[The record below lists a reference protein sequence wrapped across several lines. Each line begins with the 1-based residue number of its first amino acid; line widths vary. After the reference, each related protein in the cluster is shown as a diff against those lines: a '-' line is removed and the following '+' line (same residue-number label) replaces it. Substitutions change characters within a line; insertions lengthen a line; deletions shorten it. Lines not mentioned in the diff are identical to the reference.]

1 MMARFLAPIK
11 RECRAQVGAGGAHKK
26 PDSKESPTSS
36 QARSAPEAAPGAAA
50 AEATDRE
57 RGDDGGGGA
66 VDDDGV
72 VRPDRA
78 AVIAARK
85 ERKELK
91 KSKQEQRNRG
101 QNKHRDHKASLNA
114 RVNASLP
121 SLCKKVARGQACPY
135 GDKCKF
141 SHDIEG
147 YLEKAKELPELP
159 IPCPFASGT
168 PPRQC
173 KYGLVCRSNGCRV
186 AFAAQLAA
194 MKTHGGEQEDAEHDD
209 GGGTLTTH
217 ADEFNHL
224 SREVQAQLREVRGKG
239 QYKYEKWHL
248 EHAAYKKAL
257 AAARDAGKHEAA
269 DKQGACDEG
278 GAARSGGTP
287 AAGARVDQDMDAGE
301 EKRTYG
307 KTDEEGDTSSAHE
320 RVAAVACAR
329 CTPGLVVPPVT
340 PALSTPVRQPSPGPG
355 AHTDGRS
362 AGAAGAHTHVS
373 AHELGARLLAQ
384 GRASEGSRGG
394 GGGGAGGSSS
404 STPIPGAVAV
414 GAGVGTHELPAPPA
428 TPAPSSP
435 RGGRGGGGGRG
446 GERQAAGAEV
456 GVSAY
461 ELGAR
466 LRREEK
472 KALDFEGKT
481 ILAPLTTV
489 GTNSK
494 KKKYSL
500 TVALYS
506 TCTRALTVDA
516 TLKGICLSKETSYS
530 VKRDLLQCQKRPLT
544 VSKETY

>member
-26 PDSKESPTSS
+26 QDSKEPPTSS
-36 QARSAPEAAPGAAA
+36 QASSTPEAAPGAAA
-50 AEATDRE
+50 AGAADKDCG
-57 RGDDGGGGA
+57 GDGAGGA

-147 YLEKAKELPELP
+147 YLEKAKELPKLP

-173 KYGLVCRSNGCRV
+173 KYGLSCRSNGCRV

-194 MKTHGGEQEDAEHDD
+194 MKTHGGGQEDAEHDD

-248 EHAAYKKAL
+248 EHAAYKRAL
-257 AAARDAGKHEAA
+257 AAARGAGKHDAP

-278 GAARSGGTP
+278 GAGGSGGTP
-287 AAGARVDQDMDAGE
+287 AAGGRADQDMGAGE

-307 KTDEEGDTSSAHE
+307 KTDEEGDTVAGDAETGGFVGGGELGAAVASSAHA
-320 RVAAVACAR
+320 RGAAVAGALS
-329 CTPGLVVPPVT
+329 TPGLLLTVT
-340 PALSTPVRQPSPGPG
+340 PSLSSPVRQPSPG
-355 AHTDGRS
+355 ADTDGRS
-362 AGAAGAHTHVS
+362 AGGAAGAHTHVS

-394 GGGGAGGSSS
+394 GGGGEGAGGSSS
-404 STPIPGAVAV
+404 
-414 GAGVGTHELPAPPA
+414 
-428 TPAPSSP
+428 
-435 RGGRGGGGGRG
+435 
-446 GERQAAGAEV
+446 
-456 GVSAY
+456 
-461 ELGAR
+461 
-466 LRREEK
+466 
-472 KALDFEGKT
+472 
-481 ILAPLTTV
+481 
-489 GTNSK
+489 
-494 KKKYSL
+494 
-500 TVALYS
+500 
-506 TCTRALTVDA
+506 
-516 TLKGICLSKETSYS
+516 
-530 VKRDLLQCQKRPLT
+530 
-544 VSKETY
+544 